1 MNPAANPYLTLVHST
16 LPRLLASFDSDPLSP
31 TCGLGDR
38 RYWAWKTQDFPNAT
52 PQGAV
57 HGLAR
62 LVAAGLLPEGISSVA
77 IVRRIDAAIRATG
90 RITARDGSLVE
101 AFPNEKSFCVTAL
114 IAFDILVAADTLR
127 PRVGDAMA
135 DAWRAVAAPMIDFIC
150 GNDETHAV
158 ISNHLA
164 TAVAAL
170 MRWDGTPGSAA
181 AKRAQ
186 TLLAIILDNQSDEG
200 WFSEYGGFDPGY
212 ETLGLTYLADTHLRN
227 PDLGLAEPLT
237 RSLRFLA
244 YFAHPNG
251 SFGGGYGRRNTRFCV
266 PGGIEALA
274 PLVPEAGMLAH
285 FLRRSVAGNR
295 VVTVAALDEPNL
307 APHFN
312 ACCWAAE
319 SLATHSAGGGQ
330 AARQLPCE
338 APEPGRFVFPKA
350 GLIVD
355 RTPTR
360 YTVVSVAKGGYIA
373 RFPMSGG
380 PATINSGVAGRI
392 DGTLYS
398 SQAFQDAPHWSLDG
412 NRLVIEAPFI
422 AVISER
428 PTVMQFIALRLLAL
442 TIFRLRPL
450 TEFLKRYLVRRLIT
464 GQLKAGVSN
473 ARTIVLDDAVDV
485 TDRQKPEGRLCL
497 EHVGRPYSVI
507 HMASAGYWQVQ
518 DDQE

>member
-1 MNPAANPYLTLVHST
+1 MNPTTNPYLTLAHST
-16 LPRLLASFDSDPLSP
+16 LPRLLASFDSDPFSM
-31 TCGLGDR
+31 TSGLGDR
-38 RYWAWKTQDFPNAT
+38 RYWAWKTQDFPSAA

-62 LVAAGLLPEGISSVA
+62 LVAAGLLPEGISSAA
-77 IVRRIDAAIRATG
+77 IIRRIDAAIRATG

-170 MRWDGTPGSAA
+170 MRWDGTSSSAA
-181 AKRAQ
+181 RKRAEV
-186 TLLAIILDNQSDEG
+186 LLATILENQSDEG

-212 ETLGLTYLADTHLRN
+212 ETLGLTYLADIHLRH

-237 RSLRFLA
+237 RSLRFLTH
-244 YFAHPNG
+244 FAHPDG
-251 SFGGGYGRRNTRFCV
+251 SFGGGYGARNTRFCV
-266 PGGIEALA
+266 PGGIEALT
-274 PLVPEAGMLAH
+274 PLMPEACTLAH

-295 VVTVAALDEPNL
+295 VVTLAALDEPNL

-319 SLATHSAGGGQ
+319 SLAANGASEGEAAGL
-330 AARQLPCE
+330 LPCE
-338 APEPGRFVFPKA
+338 APEPDRFVFPKA

-355 RTPTR
+355 RTPAR
-360 YTVVSVAKGGYIA
+360 YAVVSVAKGGYVA
-373 RFPMSGG
+373 RFSMSGG
-380 PATINSGVAGRI
+380 PAMINAGVACRI

-428 PTVMQFIALRLLAL
+428 PTVMQFIALRLMAL

-464 GQLKAGVSN
+464 GQRKAGVSN
-473 ARTIVLDDAVDV
+473 VREVVLDDAIDV
-485 TDRQKPEGRLCL
+485 TDTQKPEGSLSL
-497 EHVGRPYSVI
+497 EHVSRPFGVI
-507 HMASAGYWQVQ
+507 HMASAGYWQIQ